1 MNGTSV
7 ASRCNHQVHW
17 QCICYHHLMA
27 FISTNF
33 DVGVSCSSFVFKG
46 IVYDVVHTRLESIMW
61 GGSVQGR
68 KIECL
73 NGSCSMDSQV
83 T

>member
-1 MNGTSV
+1 MWVYRV
-7 ASRCNHQVHW
+7 APFLC
-17 QCICYHHLMA
+17 LKA
-27 FISTNF
+27 LF
-33 DVGVSCSSFVFKG
+33 
-46 IVYDVVHTRLESIMW
+46 IVYDVVHTRLEEIMW
-61 GGSVQGR
+61 DGSVQGR